1 MAIVYFGLGSN
12 LGQKEDFL
20 RLAISEMEKQIG
32 HIMARSA
39 FFESA
44 PWGFY
49 SPHSFINACVAVETT
64 LNPHECISATKDIE
78 RRLGRT
84 EKTSEGYRDR
94 VIDIDILFYDQLVIE
109 EENLTIPH
117 PLLHQRLFVLNPL
130 SEIAPNF
137 IHPLLHK
144 SIEILLKEIS

>member
-12 LGQKEDFL
+12 LGQKENFL
-20 RLAISEMEKQIG
+20 RLAILEIEKQIG

-44 PWGFY
+44 PWGFD

-64 LNPHECISATKDIE
+64 LNPHECLYATKDIE
-78 RRLGRT
+78 RRLGRA
-84 EKTSEGYRDR
+84 EKTSEGYKDR
-94 VIDIDILFYDQLVIE
+94 VIDIDILFYEQLLIE

-130 SEIAPNF
+130 AEIAPNL
-137 IHPLLHK
+137 IHPLFHK